1 MEEHFLD
8 IFFMTSALEE
18 AKRAFVEGE
27 TPIGAVIAHGGT
39 IIGRGRNERSSKSLP
54 LAHAEMNAIS
64 EAGKTLG
71 NWRLDGCTLYVT
83 LEPCLMCAGA
93 IMETRV
99 GRVVY
104 GARDPK
110 AGAAGSLYDV
120 LRDPRMPHRCR
131 VTAGVLETECAD
143 LLKRFF
149 LEKRGKKGV
158 KEGKKPTGDA
168 D

>member
-1 MEEHFLD
+1 M
-8 IFFMTSALEE
+8 S
-18 AKRAFVEGE
+18 
-27 TPIGAVIAHGGT
+27 
-39 IIGRGRNERSSKSLP
+39 
-54 LAHAEMNAIS
+54 AIS
-64 EAGKTLG
+64 EAAGFLK

-99 GRVVY
+99 ARVVY

-120 LRDPRMPHRCR
+120 LRDPRLPHRCR
-131 VTAGVLETECAD
+131 VTGGVLEAECSG

-149 LEKRGKKGV
+149 LEKRGR
-158 KEGKKPTGDA
+158 GKRRPG
-168 D
+168 